1 MDLEVGE
8 ILEGK
13 VTGITK
19 FGAFVQLPGSI
30 SGLVHISE
38 IANAFVNDVND
49 YLTMGETVKVK
60 VVSINEAGKINL
72 SIKQVQ
78 APAPRGTSAPRPA
91 QNSAGPARNGAAGRS
106 FGPSGRSVP
115 NTGEVL
121 GPSGDASFEDKLK
134 HFMQE
139 SDSKMSGN
147 KLYADRRGNNRRR
160 K

>member
-1 MDLEVGE
+1 MELAVGE

-19 FGAFVQLPGSI
+19 FGAFVQLPGGV

-49 YLTMGETVKVK
+49 FLKMGEVVRVKIL
-60 VVSINEAGKINL
+60 SINEAGRINL
-72 SIKQVQ
+72 SIKQVDPPVQKENVSVRQ
-78 APAPRGTSAPRPA
+78 APASHDRVRTSGDYSGARY
-91 QNSAGPARNGAAGRS
+91 GRNGP
-106 FGPSGRSVP
+106 PS
-115 NTGEVL
+115 GEVL

-147 KLYADRRGNNRRR
+147 KLYSDRRGNGRRR
-160 K
+160 R

>member
-8 ILEGK
+8 VLEGK

-19 FGAFVQLPGSI
+19 FGAFVQLPGGV

-38 IANAFVNDVND
+38 IASAFVNDVND
-49 YLTMGETVKVK
+49 YLSMGETVKVK
-60 VVSINEAGKINL
+60 ILSINEAGKINL
-72 SIKQVQ
+72 SIKQAQ
-78 APAPRGTSAPRPA
+78 PSASRAAAPTRASHQYTAPKPYA
-91 QNSAGPARNGAAGRS
+91 PARNASAGKS
-106 FGPSGRSVP
+106 PAM
-115 NTGEVL
+115 TGEVL

-147 KLYADRRGNNRRR
+147 KLYADRRGNGRRR

>member
-19 FGAFVQLPGSI
+19 FGAFVQLPGGV

-49 YLTMGETVKVK
+49 YLTMGQTVKVK
-60 VVSINEAGKINL
+60 VVSITEAGKINL
-72 SIKQVQ
+72 SIKQAQ
-78 APAPRGTSAPRPA
+78 PPAPRQNAPARPGPAPSAGPRSSAAPRTSAP
-91 QNSAGPARNGAAGRS
+91 GRTA
-106 FGPSGRSVP
+106 PV
-115 NTGEVL
+115 NGEVL
-121 GPSGDASFEDKLK
+121 GHSGDASFEDKLK

>member
-1 MDLEVGE
+1 MEFTVGE
-8 ILEGK
+8 VLEGK

-19 FGAFVQLPGSI
+19 FGAFVQLPGGM

-49 YLTMGETVKVK
+49 FLSMGEVVKVK
-60 VVSINEAGKINL
+60 ILSINEAGKINL

-78 APAPRGTSAPRPA
+78 PPA
-91 QNSAGPARNGAAGRS
+91 QKENNMVRQSPNSGDRTR
-106 FGPSGRSVP
+106 PSGGYSGARYGRNVP
-115 NTGEVL
+115 PSGEIL

-147 KLYADRRGNNRRR
+147 KLYSDRRGNGRRR
-160 K
+160 R

>member
-1 MDLEVGE
+1 MEFTVGE
-8 ILEGK
+8 VLEGK

-19 FGAFVQLPGSI
+19 FGAFVQLPGGM

-49 YLTMGETVKVK
+49 FLSMGEIVKVK
-60 VVSINEAGKINL
+60 VLSINDEGKINL

-78 APAPRGTSAPRPA
+78 PFVQKESNPVRQSSNTGDRTRTTGIYSGTRYGRNAP
-91 QNSAGPARNGAAGRS
+91 
-106 FGPSGRSVP
+106 PS
-115 NTGEVL
+115 GEVL

-139 SDSKMSGN
+139 ADSKMSGN
-147 KLYADRRGNNRRR
+147 KLYSDRRGNGRRR
-160 K
+160 R